1 MPKQHVFFSCAY
13 SGVHNVKMFVYIFEF
28 SRILVTE
35 GAIKEYFVRPI
46 TTEPKMLV
54 KLRLYYVYKLKM
66 LVNLALDDK
75 N

>member
-1 MPKQHVFFSCAY
+1 
-13 SGVHNVKMFVYIFEF
+13 MFVYIFEF

-46 TTEPKMLV
+46 TTEPTMFV
-54 KLRLYYVYKLKM
+54 KLQLYYVYKLKM